1 MTGCASSAW
10 MDRHA
15 HSSPGQLTEVGHP
28 TTPRVVKG
36 LKIQHRIHIVSK
48 ITNAALDVMLTQMR
62 AEVGIASAIEH
73 SRVLSSTRQM
83 VDGDFVGNLCLPS
96 AVCGRPLSP
105 SNIYTSWLVP
115 CGTFYHQVVVVLL
128 PLVMVCPSE
137 CSSVCSSFR
146 FPCVRRPPALPP
158 LFYLSFLGFES

>member
-1 MTGCASSAW
+1 

-105 SNIYTSWLVP
+105 SYIYTSWLVP
-115 CGTFYHQVVVVLL
+115 CQYYHGTFYHQVVVVLL
-128 PLVMVCPSE
+128 PLVMWCVRLSAP
-137 CSSVCSSFR
+137 
-146 FPCVRRPPALPP
+146 PCAPLFGSRVSAVRRPVPSCFMLPT
-158 LFYLSFLGFES
+158 F